1 MSVLQGMT
9 ESLFAETLKRIAEDV
24 WKKKFSEAVTSLNKG
39 HQYSQSEALARV
51 MNDAFIEVLKRD
63 NELRSKLEAA
73 ISEAAHEYF
82 EKKFGAS

>member
-9 ESLFAETLKRIAEDV
+9 ESLFSETLKRIAEDV

-39 HQYSQSEALARV
+39 NSYSQTEALGRI

-63 NELRSKLEAA
+63 TELRTKLEAA
-73 ISEAAHEYF
+73 ISEAARAYF
-82 EKKFGAS
+82 DKKLAQP